1 MAKPNIPDIVVSRL
15 PLYLQTL
22 NHLLRE
28 GEEVV
33 SSDELSEKVG
43 IPAVQIRKDLSY
55 FGGFGVKGK
64 GYDIIHLIDNLRSIL
79 NLNQIWPMV
88 IVGVGN
94 LGQALIRYQGFA
106 RQGFEIVLALDINPN
121 IIGTEIAGI
130 VVQDVETME
139 AELRR
144 SDIRIALLTV
154 PANAAQSTADALV
167 AHGIKAILNYAP
179 IILKLPEGV
188 RVANIDPVLKLEHL
202 TYYLS

>member
-1 MAKPNIPDIVVSRL
+1 MAKPNIPDIVISRL

-28 GEEVV
+28 GEELI

-43 IPAVQIRKDLSY
+43 VPAVQIRKDLSY

-64 GYDIIHLIDNLRSIL
+64 GYDIIHLIDSLRSIL

-106 RQGFEIVLALDINPN
+106 RQGFEIVLALDINPK

-130 VVQDVETME
+130 VVQHVETME
-139 AELRR
+139 AELKR

-154 PANAAQSTADALV
+154 PASAAQSTADTLV

-179 IILKLPEGV
+179 IILKLPEDV

>member
-1 MAKPNIPDIVVSRL
+1 MVKTNIPDIVVSRL

-28 GEEVV
+28 GKEVI
-33 SSDELSEKVG
+33 SSNELSQHVG
-43 IPAVQIRKDLSY
+43 IPAVQIRKDLSF

-64 GYDIIHLIDNLRSIL
+64 GYDIIHLIDNLRNIL

-94 LGQALIRYQGFA
+94 LGQALIHYQGFA
-106 RQGFEIVLALDINPN
+106 RQGFEIALALDNNPK

-130 VVQDVETME
+130 VVQDVADMQ
-139 AELRR
+139 AELDR

-154 PANAAQSTADALV
+154 PANAAQSTAEALV
-167 AHGIKAILNYAP
+167 ANGIKAILNYAP
-179 IILKLPEGV
+179 IVLNLPDGV

>member
-1 MAKPNIPDIVVSRL
+1 
-15 PLYLQTL
+15 
-22 NHLLRE
+22 
-28 GEEVV
+28 
-33 SSDELSEKVG
+33 
-43 IPAVQIRKDLSY
+43 
-55 FGGFGVKGK
+55 
-64 GYDIIHLIDNLRSIL
+64 
-79 NLNQIWPMV
+79 MV

-130 VVQDVETME
+130 VVQDVETMDT
-139 AELRR
+139 ALRS

-179 IILKLPEGV
+179 IILKLPEDV

>member
-15 PLYLQTL
+15 PLYLHTL

-28 GEEVV
+28 VEEVI
-33 SSDELSEKVG
+33 SSDELSQQVG

-64 GYDIIHLIDNLRSIL
+64 GYDIIHLIDSLRSIL

-106 RQGFEIVLALDINPN
+106 RHGFEIVLALDINPN

-139 AELRR
+139 TGL
-144 SDIRIALLTV
+144 
-154 PANAAQSTADALV
+154 
-167 AHGIKAILNYAP
+167 
-179 IILKLPEGV
+179 
-188 RVANIDPVLKLEHL
+188 
-202 TYYLS
+202 

>member
-28 GEEVV
+28 GEEVI
-33 SSDELSEKVG
+33 SSDELSKQVG

-64 GYDIIHLIDNLRSIL
+64 GYDIIHLIDNLRNIL

-106 RQGFEIVLALDINPN
+106 RQGFEIVLALDINPK

-130 VVQDVETME
+130 VVQDVEAME
-139 AELRR
+139 AELKS

-179 IILKLPEGV
+179 IILKLPEDV
-188 RVANIDPVLKLEHL
+188 RAVNIDPVLKLEHL
-202 TYYLS
+202 TYHLS